1 MPDDCTQLD
10 KGDIRF
16 YDNYVPTLEVGDY
29 LINVVQQFNPLNQN
43 IEEERY
49 VTSQAF
55 SVQGPRYNLP
65 AEDIFSIFPPNN
77 SLGVFDQFLPQVVL
91 TKQDLP
97 WERDIFDDRETGHQ
111 TPWMALL
118 IFSED
123 EVQKAVTD
131 TGILLLPQSLGTPT
145 NRTVTTIIP
154 ASDFH
159 HPHTDATILWPTISD
174 EWYETDEYLQS
185 TQCTVIDISPEAFTR
200 LIPCRKDLRYL
211 SHVRQVDA
219 TAKESEVLKISGAG
233 WYSVLVGNRLPA
245 TPAPGSK
252 DRPKRSIVHLV
263 SLEGFEKYI
272 GEDTVDLTQAGAIQR
287 VRMIS
292 FQSWSFTCHPEL
304 DESFAELVQGLLH
317 EKTTNTPKSTSFV
330 LPVTEPVDESEDA
343 QYAYQTI
350 QSGYAPLRYQ
360 TRLGEQTFGWYRGPL
375 SPVPV
380 QNFISTKQ
388 QTPNSPANWKPF
400 DTASSALIYD
410 KARGLFDVSYAVA
423 WETGRLLALSNGH
436 LSQELLDWQRKG
448 HHLLDLIIERKNQ
461 IPALKDFDPANPVSE
476 KDLLDQI
483 QRYAVTGDFMTYL
496 LTQFSGQIAPKLS
509 EEPPSQP
516 DSPPAT
522 PFPAYPDQPTPPANP
537 QTIADLLQQ
546 TDVMNAIREV
556 GGQELDDICDWLA
569 QLYLLIGVPFENL
582 VPHGGL
588 LPTESVRFF
597 YLDSNW
603 LETLVEGAMS
613 IGIES
618 SRDRLYQDLM
628 KDLIWNTTFDALQ
641 QKRDQQLGNLATT
654 TPEGSTVLFDQ
665 ESLTGLLLRSSMVS
679 GYPGLEINAYTKY
692 TRDAKGEVQPDVT
705 SHINL
710 LRMDRLSDDVMLCL
724 WPAVPAVVTI
734 DEPHEGVAFGF
745 EDPPAKNTDGTPNTG
760 YWLYLRHTDPTKYGK
775 PLCNDGDIENNQ
787 CAFAIDAVA
796 TNVLDPATR
805 IIKITAAGGLLDKMK
820 GLLPGNP
827 TVNVRDFAVQMIKVP
842 ERAVF
847 AAPSPTAPIS
857 GGTNNG

>member
-1 MPDDCTQLD
+1 MPDDCTKLD

-16 YDNYVPTLEVGDY
+16 YDNYVPMLAVGDY
-29 LINVVQQFNPLNQN
+29 LINVAQRFNPLHHDIN
-43 IEEERY
+43 ERY
-49 VTSQAF
+49 VKSQPF

-65 AEDIFSIFPPNN
+65 PEDLFSSFPPNN
-77 SLGVFDQFLPQVVL
+77 ALGVFDQFLPQVVL

-97 WERDIFDDRETGHQ
+97 WERDIFHDRETGHQ

-118 IFSED
+118 LFSED
-123 EVQKAVTD
+123 EVQKAATD
-131 TGILLLPQSLGTPT
+131 TGILLMPQSLDAKP
-145 NRTVTTIIP
+145 NRTATSIIP
-154 ASDFH
+154 ASNFH
-159 HPHTDATILWPTISD
+159 QPHSDSTILWPTISD

-245 TPAPGSK
+245 TPAAGSS
-252 DRPKRSIVHLV
+252 DPPKRSIVHLV

-272 GEDTVDLTQAGAIQR
+272 GEDAVDLSQAGAIQR

-292 FQSWSFTCHPEL
+292 FESWSFTCHPEL
-304 DESFAELVQGLLH
+304 DESFAELMQGLLH
-317 EKTTNTPKSTSFV
+317 DKVTGTKKRTTFV
-330 LPVTEPVDESEDA
+330 MPATQPADDSADA
-343 QYAYQTI
+343 QYPYQSV
-350 QSGYAPLRYQ
+350 QAGYVPLRYQ
-360 TRLGEQTFGWYRGPL
+360 TRLGEQTFAWYRGPL

-388 QTPNSPANWKPF
+388 QTPNDPDNWKPF

-410 KARGLFDVSYAVA
+410 KTRGLFDVSYAVA

-461 IPALKDFDPANPVSE
+461 IAALKNFDPNDPVSE
-476 KDLLDQI
+476 KSLLDQI
-483 QRYAVTGDFMTYL
+483 QRHAVTGDFMTYL
-496 LTQFSGQIAPKLS
+496 LTQFSDQLAPKLS
-509 EEPPSQP
+509 EQP
-516 DSPPAT
+516 HDPAAN
-522 PFPAYPDQPTPPANP
+522 PFPAYPDQPPPPLNP
-537 QTIADLLQQ
+537 QTITDVLQQ
-546 TDVMNAIREV
+546 TDVMNAMREV

-569 QLYLLIGVPFENL
+569 ELYLLIGVPFENL
-582 VPHGGL
+582 VPNAAL

-628 KDLIWNTTFDALQ
+628 KDLIWNTTFDLLQ
-641 QKRDQQLGNLATT
+641 RKRDQQLGDLAKTA
-654 TPEGSTVLFDQ
+654 PAGSTVPFDQ
-665 ESLTGLLLRSSMVS
+665 ESLTGLLLRSALVS

-692 TRDAKGEVQPDVT
+692 TRDASGEVHPDVT
-705 SHINL
+705 SHIKL

-724 WPAVPAVVTI
+724 WPAVPAIVTI

-745 EDPPAKNTDGTPNTG
+745 EDPPTKNKDGTPNTNPG
-760 YWLYLRHTDPTKYGK
+760 YWLYLRSVDANNYGK
-775 PLCNDGDIENNQ
+775 PLCSDLDIENNA
-787 CAFAIDAVA
+787 CAAAIDAVA
-796 TNVLDPATR
+796 TQVLHPATR
-805 IIKITAAGGLLDKMK
+805 ILKITAAGGLLDKMK
-820 GLLPGNP
+820 GVLPGKP
-827 TVNVRDFAVQMIKVP
+827 SVNVRDFAVQMIKVP

-847 AAPSPTAPIS
+847 AAAPPTA

>member
-1 MPDDCTQLD
+1 MADDCTKLD
-10 KGDIRF
+10 QGDIRF
-16 YDNYVPTLEVGDY
+16 YDNYVPTLKVGDY
-29 LINVVQQFNPLNQN
+29 LINVAQRFNPLNQSPA
-43 IEEERY
+43 IDECW
-49 VTSQAF
+49 VKSQPF

-65 AEDIFSIFPPNN
+65 PEDLFSSFPPNN

-97 WERDIFDDRETGHQ
+97 WERDIFNDRGTGHQ

-118 IFSED
+118 LFSED
-123 EVQKAVTD
+123 EVQTAATD
-131 TGILLLPQSLGTPT
+131 TGILLMPQRLDSKQ

-154 ASDFH
+154 ASNFH
-159 HPHTDATILWPTISD
+159 QPHSDATILWPQVSD

-219 TAKESEVLKISGAG
+219 TAKESEVLKINGAG

-252 DRPKRSIVHLV
+252 DPPKRSIVHLV
-263 SLEGFEKYI
+263 SLEGFNQYI
-272 GEDTVDLTQAGAIQR
+272 GEETVDLSQAGAIQR

-317 EKTTNTPKSTSFV
+317 EKTTNKPKSTSFV
-330 LPVTEPVDESEDA
+330 LPVTEPSDESEDA
-343 QYAYQTI
+343 QYAYQSI
-350 QSGYAPLRYQ
+350 QSGYVPLRYQ

-388 QTPNSPANWKPF
+388 ETPNDPGNWKPF
-400 DTASSALIYD
+400 GTASSALIYD

-461 IPALKDFDPANPVSE
+461 IPALKDFDPSNPVSE

-483 QRYAVTGDFMTYL
+483 QPYAVTGDFMTYL
-496 LTQFSGQIAPKLS
+496 LTQFSDQLAPKLS
-509 EEPPSQP
+509 EEPH
-516 DSPPAT
+516 DPPAS
-522 PFPAYPDQPTPPANP
+522 PFPAYPDQPSPPANP
-537 QTIADLLQQ
+537 QSITDLLQQ

-582 VPHGGL
+582 VPHAGL

-641 QKRDQQLGNLATT
+641 RKRDQQLGDLAKTA
-654 TPEGSTVLFDQ
+654 PDGSTVLFDQ
-665 ESLTGLLLRSSMVS
+665 ESLTGLLLRSAMVS

-692 TRDAKGEVQPDVT
+692 TRDASGAVQPDLT

-710 LRMDRLSDDVMLCL
+710 LRMDRLSDDCMLCL

-745 EDPPAKNTDGTPNTG
+745 EDPPAKNTIGTPNTSEG
-760 YWLYLRHTDPTKYGK
+760 YWLYLRDMDPAKYGK
-775 PLCNDGDIENNQ
+775 PLCNDGDIEDNK

-805 IIKITAAGGLLDKMK
+805 ILKIAVAGGLVDKMK
-820 GLLPGNP
+820 GVLPGNP
-827 TVNVRDFAVQMIKVP
+827 DVNVRDFAVQMIKVP

-847 AAPSPTAPIS
+847 AAAPPTA
-857 GGTNNG
+857 GETNNG